1 MKISELLDL
10 RSIAL
15 NVSVNTKDEA
25 INKLVDLMCASE
37 KISDKK
43 AYKKGIL
50 AREALIYFL

>member
-43 AYKKGIL
+43 SL
-50 AREALIYFL
+50 